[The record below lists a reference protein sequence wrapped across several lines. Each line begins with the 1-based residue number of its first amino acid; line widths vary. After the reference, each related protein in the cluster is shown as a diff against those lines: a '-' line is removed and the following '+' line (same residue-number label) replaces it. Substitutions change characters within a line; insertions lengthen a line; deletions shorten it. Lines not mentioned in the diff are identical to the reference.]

1 VERVQWSSGG
11 GVALCACADMGG
23 GLASRRSSRQRQHR
37 SRCAA
42 ASRVSRGENE
52 NERGGWSTGGRQRPR
67 GVGSGDV
74 GCLGFVLIG
83 CFGLVYLWALI
94 FKRVADIFAGKLYR
108 PLAPRGWI
116 FLPVSMHV
124 DRIFCSYSCPSGRV

>member
-1 VERVQWSSGG
+1 MERVQWSSGG

-52 NERGGWSTGGRQRPR
+52 NERGGGLLVG
-67 GVGSGDV
+67 GSGQE
-74 GCLGFVLIG
+74 GLGLG
-83 CFGLVYLWALI
+83 
-94 FKRVADIFAGKLYR
+94 
-108 PLAPRGWI
+108 
-116 FLPVSMHV
+116 M
-124 DRIFCSYSCPSGRV
+124 